1 MTRPPLAM
9 DLVAAALD
17 AGVRRAAAELGWGE
31 AAAMPVEVERPANPD
46 HGDYATNVA
55 LKLARP
61 LRRPPREIA
70 EAIRGRVETDGAVA
84 EVDVAGVGF
93 VNVRLGAPWLA
104 RQVDAILEVGVEYGR
119 SESLAGHRMQVEYVS
134 ANPTGPLT
142 IANARGGPL
151 GDVLANVLAF
161 AGADVT
167 REYYVDELGNQVE
180 MLGRSVALRYREL
193 GGEEVTIAEDAYPGE
208 YVVEIARRIRDA
220 DGGRYDG
227 ASLEEQARA
236 FTPAAVS
243 WILEDQKR
251 TVAKL
256 RITFDEWFRDRSLLE
271 SGYFAE
277 TVEELRRTGH
287 IEDRDGA
294 VWLRSRALGEDI
306 DSVVIRSNGE
316 PTYFGMDIAYHRK
329 CLVDRGFE
337 TKIDIWGANTHG
349 HMRRMRTAMAAL
361 GLDDG
366 RWEVVLYQYVR
377 LVREGVLMKM
387 GKRLGQVVWL
397 EDVLDAVGADAARFF
412 LLQRGA
418 DSTLDFDLELAI
430 AQSNENPVYYVQYA
444 HARIASIFRT
454 AAGRGLDQSGADVA
468 LLVAPGELELVRACL
483 RFPELVRE
491 VQAHRSV
498 HLLTGYA
505 LELAGMFHGFYRDHR
520 VVSDDVPLSKARLRL
535 AAAVQLVLRQTLG
548 LLGIDAPETM

>member
-1 MTRPPLAM
+1 MTRPPLAL
-9 DLVAAALD
+9 DLVADALS
-17 AGVRRAAAELGWGE
+17 AGVRRAADDLGWGE
-31 AAAMPVEVERPANPD
+31 AAAAPVEVERPKDPG
-46 HGDYATNVA
+46 HGDYATSVA
-55 LKLARP
+55 LRLARP

-70 EAIRGRVETDGAVA
+70 EAIRARVATDGAVA
-84 EVDVAGVGF
+84 AVDVGGAGF
-93 VNVRLGAPWLA
+93 VNVRLRPAWLA
-104 RQVDAILEVGVEYGR
+104 AQIDAILDAGTEYGR
-119 SESLAGHRMQVEYVS
+119 SDTLAGRRLQVEYVS

-167 REYYVDELGNQVE
+167 REYYVDELGNQVD

-193 GGEEVTIAEDAYPGE
+193 SGEQVTIADDAYPGE
-208 YVVEIARRIRDA
+208 YVVEIARRIREA
-220 DGGRYDG
+220 DGGTHDG
-227 ASLEEQARA
+227 ASLQEQARA
-236 FTPAAVS
+236 FTPDAVA
-243 WILEDQKR
+243 WILEDQQR

-256 RITFDEWFRDRSLLE
+256 GIAFDEWFRDRSLLD
-271 SGYFAE
+271 SGYFAD
-277 TVEELRRTGH
+277 TVAELRKAGY

-294 VWLRSRALGEDI
+294 VWLRSRDLGEDI

-329 CLVDRGFE
+329 CLVDRGFDE
-337 TKIDIWGANTHG
+337 KIDIWGANTHG

-361 GLDDG
+361 GLGEG

-377 LVREGVLMKM
+377 LVREGVLLKM

-418 DSTLDFDLELAI
+418 DSTLDFDLELAV

-454 AAGRGLDQSGADVA
+454 AAGRGLDPSGADVA
-468 LLVAPGELELVRACL
+468 LLTAPGELELVRACL
-483 RFPELVRE
+483 RFPELIRE

-520 VVSDDVPLSKARLRL
+520 VVGDDIALSKARLRL
-535 AAAVQLVLRQTLG
+535 VAAVQLVLRQTLG
-548 LLGIDAPETM
+548 LLGITAPESM